1 MAKKKNKGT
10 GSSYDIS
17 NDHINEIV
25 DVNELYYP
33 YEKPSSKNKKKSK
46 QRFEI
51 PEKKIITDDDGN
63 EYAIYGNETII
74 NENAAYAAEKM
85 YKNFS
90 ANKNL
95 YRMIPSM
102 IDGFKPGK
110 RRFYYAWWIKD
121 GAPNSVDSETFK
133 KRKLR
138 KLQVLAGF
146 CMEIHPHSDS
156 GVLSAA
162 GKDGQSFLNNVM
174 LLQPSGSYGNIKG
187 DDPGAPRYLDA
198 RFSEFTM
205 DCFFEDF
212 QYYCVPMKPSYNEAT
227 MEPESFLPAKY
238 PVILFNPQMSSIGNA
253 LASNIPSFN
262 VKEVLEATI
271 KLIKDPKSKV
281 MLIPDI
287 PTKADVVDNGEFVK
301 INETGE
307 GTMMLQASAEIDYN
321 NNIIRFTSIP
331 LQVNTNTIISK
342 IVDLK
347 KSKTLD
353 DIIDVQ
359 DFTTG
364 GDVDLELKVRPGVN
378 PDKILDKLYKR
389 TPLRN
394 SYPVSI
400 TVIDDFKDYTWGI
413 KKLLLEWIEYRRDIV
428 TAMLLN
434 KHQIFLEK
442 QHMNDILIEI
452 FHKDNLDKAVEIA
465 KTSKSRKESEERF
478 MKTFKI
484 SSVQASVIADMKVY
498 QFNKDQ
504 REKFIERAKELKKEV
519 EQIEYFLDSDKHI
532 DEFIISQLEDGIKKY
547 GKPRVSKVV
556 KIDNIDEED
565 IPDIDYLIGITRSGL
580 IKKIPVSKYSSIG
593 PFEQGSGSLTVLKI
607 NNREDIL
614 IATSTGNIIR
624 IPISSV
630 VETEFNNPG
639 IPMGPLFGVTG
650 TVEAV
655 MELPNVEVLKDKN
668 NEYSLMIITKQGF
681 SKRTPISEFKKI
693 TNPRS
698 IISLDKGDEVVHAS
712 FVNNK
717 KTKEIIIFTNKG
729 NGIRIKADNIKEYGK
744 AAKGL
749 GTILLTSDEFVT
761 GAGIA
766 DPKKEFVFYITSNG
780 NMKLTES
787 EFFPVMERRDAPIS
801 LIKLSQREELIGVS
815 TVSKK
820 DKIIL
825 YKKLSEPT
833 TIDVKDIPV
842 KARLSSGEK
851 VFKLG
856 KGDAIVSYKIFS

>member
-1 MAKKKNKGT
+1 MSKKK
-10 GSSYDIS
+10 
-17 NDHINEIV
+17 
-25 DVNELYYP
+25 L
-33 YEKPSSKNKKKSK
+33 K
-46 QRFEI
+46 QRFEM
-51 PEKKIITDDDGN
+51 PGKKIITDNDGN
-63 EYAIYGNETII
+63 EYAIYGDETII

-110 RRFYYAWWIKD
+110 RRFYYAWWVKD
-121 GAPNSVDSETFK
+121 GSPNSVESDTFK

-174 LLQPSGSYGNIKG
+174 LLQPSGAYGNIKG

-198 RFSEFTM
+198 MFSEFTM
-205 DCFFEDF
+205 DCFFDDF

-271 KLIKDPKSKV
+271 KLIKDLKSKI

-287 PTKADVVDNGEFVK
+287 PTGADVVDNGEFEK

-307 GTMMLQASAEIDYN
+307 GTMLLQASAEVDYN
-321 NNIIRFTSIP
+321 ENIIRFTSVP
-331 LQVNTNTIISK
+331 LQVTTNSIIAK

-347 KSKTLD
+347 KSKALD

-364 GDVDLELKVRPGVN
+364 GDVDLELKIRPGVN
-378 PDKILDKLYKR
+378 PDKILDKLYKK

-434 KHQIFLEK
+434 KHQIILEK

-465 KTSKSRKESEERF
+465 KSSKTRKEAEERF

-484 SSVQASVIADMKVY
+484 SSVQAAVIADMKVY

-504 REKFIERAKELKKEV
+504 RQKFIERAEELKKEV
-519 EQIEYFLDSDKHI
+519 EKIEYFLDSDKHI
-532 DEFIISQLEDGIKKY
+532 DEFIIAQLEEGIKKY
-547 GKPRVSKVV
+547 GTPRKSKVV
-556 KIDNIDEED
+556 KINNIDEED
-565 IPDIDYLIGITRSGL
+565 IPDIDYLVGITRSGL
-580 IKKIPVSKYSSIG
+580 IKKLNFGKYNTIG
-593 PFEQGSGSLTVLKI
+593 NFEQGSGSITVLKI
-607 NNREDIL
+607 NNREDLL

-624 IPISSV
+624 IPVSSI
-630 VETEFNNPG
+630 VETEFDNPG

-655 MELPNVEVLKDKN
+655 MELPNIDVLKDKN
-668 NEYSLMIITKQGF
+668 NEYSLMVITKNGF

-693 TNPRS
+693 TNPRP
-698 IISLDKGDEVVHAS
+698 IISLDDNDEVVHAS

-717 KTKEIIIFTNKG
+717 KTKEIILFTNKG
-729 NGIRIKADNIKEYGK
+729 NGIRIHADNIKEYGK
-744 AAKGL
+744 NAKGL
-749 GTILLTSDEFVT
+749 GTILLTESEYVT
-761 GAGIA
+761 GAGIS
-766 DPKKEFVFYITSNG
+766 DPKKDYILYITSSG

-787 EFFPVMERRDAPIS
+787 EYFPLMERRDSPIS

-815 TVSKK
+815 TVSLK
-820 DKIIL
+820 DKIII
-825 YKKLSEPT
+825 YKKISDPI

-851 VFKLG
+851 VFKLD
-856 KGDAIVSYKIFS
+856 KGDSIVSYKVFS

>member
-1 MAKKKNKGT
+1 MAKKHKNVYEMPERK
-10 GSSYDIS
+10 
-17 NDHINEIV
+17 IV
-25 DVNELYYP
+25 
-33 YEKPSSKNKKKSK
+33 
-46 QRFEI
+46 
-51 PEKKIITDDDGN
+51 TDDQGN
-63 EYAIYGNETII
+63 EYAVYGDEVII

-110 RRFYYAWWIKD
+110 RRFYYSWWIKD
-121 GAPNSVDSETFK
+121 GSPNSVNTDSFK

-138 KLQVLAGF
+138 KLQVLAGY

-156 GVLSAA
+156 GVISAA
-162 GKDGQSFLNNVM
+162 GKDGQTFSNNVM
-174 LLQPSGSYGNIKG
+174 LLEPNGSFGNIKG
-187 DDPGAPRYLDA
+187 DDSAAARYLDA
-198 RFSEFTM
+198 KFSEFTM

-212 QYYCVPMKPSYNEAT
+212 QYYCVPMKPSYNEST

-238 PVILFNPQMSSIGNA
+238 PVVLFNPQMSSIGNA
-253 LASNIPSFN
+253 LASNIPSYN
-262 VKEVLEATI
+262 VKEVLEVTI
-271 KLIKDPKSKV
+271 KLIKDPKAKIL
-281 MLIPDI
+281 LIPDI
-287 PTKADVVDNGEFVK
+287 PTKADVVDNGEFAK

-307 GTMMLQASAEIDYN
+307 GTMMLQASAEVDYN
-321 NNIIRFTSIP
+321 NNTIRFTSIP
-331 LQVNTNTIISK
+331 LQMDTNTIISK

-347 KSKTLD
+347 KTKTLD
-353 DIIDVQ
+353 EILDIT
-359 DFTTG
+359 DFTKK
-364 GDVDLELKVRPGVN
+364 GDVDLTLKIRPGTN
-378 PDKILDKLYKR
+378 LDKTLEKLYKR

-400 TVIDDFKDYTWGI
+400 TVIDDFRDYTWGL

-452 FHKDNLDKAVEIA
+452 FHKDNLDKAIQIA
-465 KTSKSRKESEERF
+465 KTSKTRKEAEERF

-484 SSVQASVIADMKVY
+484 TSIQATVIADMKVY
-498 QFNKDQ
+498 QFNQDQ
-504 REKFIERAKELKKEV
+504 RQKFIERAEELKKEV

-556 KIDNIDEED
+556 KINNIDEED
-565 IPDIDYLIGITRSGL
+565 IPDVDYLIGITKSGL
-580 IKKIPVSKYSSIG
+580 IKKIPASKYSSIG

-614 IATSTGNIIR
+614 VATSTGNIIR
-624 IPISSV
+624 IPVSSV

-650 TVEAV
+650 TIEAV

-698 IISLDKGDEVVHAS
+698 IISLDDSDEVVHAS
-712 FVNNK
+712 FINNK

-761 GAGIA
+761 GAGVA
-766 DPKKEFVFYITSNG
+766 DPKKEFIFYITSSG

-820 DKIIL
+820 DKIII

-851 VFKLG
+851 VFKLD
-856 KGDAIVSYKIFS
+856 KGDTIVSYKIFT

>member
-1 MAKKKNKGT
+1 M
-10 GSSYDIS
+10 S
-17 NDHINEIV
+17 
-25 DVNELYYP
+25 
-33 YEKPSSKNKKKSK
+33 KKKSK
-46 QRFEI
+46 QRFEM
-51 PEKKIITDDDGN
+51 PEKRIITDNDGN
-63 EYAIYGNETII
+63 EYAIYGDETII

-110 RRFYYAWWIKD
+110 RRFYYAWWVKD
-121 GAPNSVDSETFK
+121 GSPNSVESDTFK

-198 RFSEFTM
+198 KFSEFTM

-271 KLIKDPKSKV
+271 KLIKDPKSKI

-287 PTKADVVDNGEFVK
+287 PTGADVVDNGEFEK
-301 INETGE
+301 INKTGE
-307 GTMMLQASAEIDYN
+307 GTMMLQASAEVDYN
-321 NNIIRFTSIP
+321 KNIIRFTSVP
-331 LQVNTNTIISK
+331 LQVNTNGVIAK

-364 GDVDLELKVRPGVN
+364 GDVDLELKIRPGVN
-378 PDKILDKLYKR
+378 PDKILDKLYKK

-465 KTSKSRKESEERF
+465 KTSKTRKEAEERF
-478 MKTFKI
+478 MKTFNI

-504 REKFIERAKELKKEV
+504 RQKFIERSEELKKELDR
-519 EQIEYFLDSDKHI
+519 IEYFLDSDKHI

-547 GKPRVSKVV
+547 GKPRLSKVV
-556 KIDNIDEED
+556 KINNIDEED
-565 IPDIDYLIGITRSGL
+565 IPDIDYLVGITKSGL
-580 IKKIPVSKYSSIG
+580 IKKVPIAHYGTIG
-593 PFEQGSGSLTVLKI
+593 PFEQGSGTTTVLNL
-607 NNREDIL
+607 NNRDDFL
-614 IATSTGNIIR
+614 VVTSTGNIIR
-624 IPISSV
+624 IPVSSI
-630 VETEFNNPG
+630 VETEFNNTG
-639 IPMGPLFGVTG
+639 IPMDSLFGVTG

-655 MELPNVEVLKDKN
+655 MELPSVNVLKDKD
-668 NEYSLMIITKQGF
+668 NEYSIMVITKKGY
-681 SKRTPISEFKKI
+681 SKRVPLSEFKKI

-698 IISLDKGDEVVHAS
+698 IITLDEDDSVVHAS
-712 FVNNK
+712 FINNK

-729 NGIRIKADNIKEYGK
+729 NGIRISADDIKEYGK

-749 GTILLTSDEFVT
+749 GTILLTDNEYVT
-761 GAGIA
+761 GAGISNPK
-766 DPKKEFVFYITSNG
+766 DPYIFYITSSG
-780 NMKLTES
+780 NAKLTES
-787 EFFPVMERRDAPIS
+787 EYFPIMERKDAPIN
-801 LIKLSQREELIGVS
+801 LINLSSREELIGVS
-815 TVSKK
+815 TVTKK
-820 DKIIL
+820 DKLII
-825 YKKLSEPT
+825 YKKLSDPV
-833 TIDVKDIPV
+833 TINIEDIPV
-842 KARLSSGEK
+842 KIRLSSGVK
-851 VFKLG
+851 ICKLD
-856 KGDAIVSYKIFS
+856 KGDSIVSYKIFK